1 VTKHSSHMAQAPE
14 VIVVG
19 GGLAGLAAARALAAH
34 AIPVQLLE
42 ASAEVGGRVATDEV
56 DGFLLDRGFQVLLD
70 SYPEAR
76 RVLDMPALDLHPFA
90 AGALIRRGDRMG
102 RVADPW
108 RDPLAGVRSLVSGAF
123 TPADAWRMMRL
134 RSDALLGA
142 SRDPDAATQTTAR
155 ALADRGFSDRAIE
168 SFFRPFFGGVFLDA
182 QLSAPRTWFEFLF
195 GMFAT
200 GSATLPAQG
209 MRAIPRQLAS
219 ALPAGTVRTSARVRS
234 VRADGVEL
242 DGGETIRARAV
253 IIATDARHLAVLVP
267 GTRAPSWVGCATL
280 YYAAPASPLGEPV
293 LLLNGEPRTGPVNH
307 VCVPSDVT
315 AGYAPPG
322 QHLVSATTIG
332 VPSGDD
338 ATVDREARAQL
349 TRWFGARAVDA
360 WRLLRVSRVAHTLPR
375 FTPGLSVDRAV
386 RLGDGL
392 YACGDHLETPSING
406 ALRSGR
412 RAAEALLQDWGVRGG
427 EAVA

>member
-1 VTKHSSHMAQAPE
+1 
-14 VIVVG
+14 
-19 GGLAGLAAARALAAH
+19 
-34 AIPVQLLE
+34 
-42 ASAEVGGRVATDEV
+42 VATDEV

-142 SRDPDAATQTTAR
+142 SSDPDAATQITAR

-322 QHLVSATTIG
+322 QHLVSACLQAMTRPWT
-332 VPSGDD
+332 
-338 ATVDREARAQL
+338 ARPARSSPVGSVRARW
-349 TRWFGARAVDA
+349 TRGGCCVSPA
-360 WRLLRVSRVAHTLPR
+360 WRTRCPAS
-375 FTPGLSVDRAV
+375 
-386 RLGDGL
+386 
-392 YACGDHLETPSING
+392 
-406 ALRSGR
+406 R
-412 RAAEALLQDWGVRGG
+412 RASAWTVRCDWATGSTRAATTSRPRASTARS
-427 EAVA
+427 AVGDAPPRRCCRTGACAAARPSPSDQPADITPQPSCCAWLVAKMPEGMRVMPGRMLS